1 MGKSKYEVA
10 KEILDHF
17 RIGQAAFRK
26 FQNQNLSE
34 SELTEKALE
43 WYLEQYKKV
52 LKAMDESE
60 K

>member
-1 MGKSKYEVA
+1 MEQKSKYEVA
-10 KEILDHF
+10 QDIIDKF
-17 RIGQAAFRK
+17 NIGNIALGK

-52 LKAMDESE
+52 LDTMDNS
-60 K
+60 